1 MARSGSRSQWERQ
14 MAAQRREAERQA
26 REQARLAKELEK
38 ARQQRHIESQQ
49 RAAELKTAE
58 VERQIK
64 MLDEVLT
71 SILRLPVL
79 TFDSLMVTAELPH
92 FDPGS
97 LGTAEPAPD
106 WDDYEPPEPGGL
118 SRLFGGAARH
128 ERQTAEARTRFDGAM
143 TEYRQREGQRQR
155 ALSAARAAHERMLA
169 DVRAQA
175 AARNAEVEARRAAF
189 AAGDPD
195 AVEWFVSQV
204 LDASRYP
211 SGFPRQ
217 YQVAYRP
224 ENRDVVVEF
233 ELPPQ
238 RSFRWC
244 ADTGTSRHATRSI
257 RFPAQ
262 PLRSGNATR
271 GS

>member
-1 MARSGSRSQWERQ
+1 M
-14 MAAQRREAERQA
+14 
-26 REQARLAKELEK
+26 
-38 ARQQRHIESQQ
+38 
-49 RAAELKTAE
+49 
-58 VERQIK
+58 
-64 MLDEVLT
+64 
-71 SILRLPVL
+71 
-79 TFDSLMVTAELPH
+79 
-92 FDPGS
+92 
-97 LGTAEPAPD
+97 GTAEPAPN

-118 SRLFGGAARH
+118 SRLFGGAARY
-128 ERQTAEARTRFDGAM
+128 ERQTAEARARFDAAM
-143 TEYRQREGQRQR
+143 TEYRQREGKRRR
-155 ALSAARAAHERMLA
+155 ALSAARAAHERRLA

-175 AARNAEVEARRAAF
+175 AAQNAEVDARRAAF

-195 AVEWFVSQV
+195 AVEWFVSRV

-238 RSFRWC
+238 QVVPLVRGYRYIKTRDAIDPLPRSV
-244 ADTGTSRHATRSI
+244 T
-257 RFPAQ
+257 
-262 PLRSGNATR
+262 RSGNATR